1 VTVVRFVDWGKMG
14 GTRSAYGNFVRK
26 LFERRKRK
34 C

>member
-1 VTVVRFVDWGKMG
+1 MG
-14 GTRSAYGNFVRK
+14 GTRSAYGNLVRK